1 MSAFPAAVVVAGHV
15 VRGMPTRKTDL
26 MELFQASVVQA
37 IAAAAGCNV
46 SAPRVDNGIDLDLTH
61 ELPYEED
68 VPLRVQLKAVT
79 SGWNTDR
86 SRIRAKLSKKRYDK
100 MRRVNPMLPQI
111 LVVMDIPGKQE
122 DWIRMED
129 PHTIAQRLCY
139 WVNLAGEPE
148 FTGTGDVVTVS
159 APAANIFDDLSLCQI
174 MARIRGGGT
183 P

>member
-1 MSAFPAAVVVAGHV
+1 MSSFPAAVVAAGQV
-15 VRGMPTRKTDL
+15 VRGMPTRETDL
-26 MELFQASVVQA
+26 MELFQASIVQA

-46 SAPRVDNGIDLDLTH
+46 SVPLVDNGIDLDLTH
-61 ELPYEED
+61 ELPDEDD

-79 SGWNTDR
+79 TGWNADR

-100 MRRVNPMLPQI
+100 MRRVGPQLPQI
-111 LVVMDIPGKQE
+111 LVVMDLPSEQE
-122 DWIRMED
+122 DWIRIED
-129 PHTIAQRLCY
+129 PHTIAQHLCY

-159 APAANIFDDLSLCQI
+159 APATNVFDDLTLCEI
-174 MARIRGGGT
+174 MARIRDSGS